1 MNQSLSS
8 LVKHKD
14 KQCKPFVII
23 GEFWEAVV
31 ESKYSVTRTKL
42 IIPRR
47 RDEILTRQRL
57 LDILNELL
65 DLKLIILAAPAGYG
79 KTVLLIDFANHTKW
93 PICWFSL
100 DTLDQEPFRFI
111 SHFIAAIKTRYPDFG
126 QTTLSFL
133 NSMSQDKLDM
143 PALVT
148 TLVNDI
154 YENIPE
160 HFIVILD
167 DYHLVEESEEVNQ
180 FINRFLQD
188 VDENC
193 HLMVSSRRLLTLS
206 DMPLLVAHNQ
216 VGGIS
221 FEEVSFSAE
230 EIQELLLQNYHITIN
245 DKSAEEIT
253 QQTEGWITG
262 LLLSTHL
269 IDESIGERIRV
280 ARVSGVGLYDYMAQQ
295 VFEQQPPTIQ
305 DFLLQ
310 TSILE
315 EFSVD
320 LCKRVIGKAL
330 KIKQPW
336 QALMDKL
343 MVRNLFVLPVSE
355 EGQLWL
361 RYHHLFRDFLQDRM
375 RRERP
380 EETETITIALADD
393 YTRQEDWEHAFVLYQ
408 KVQATDKMVNLVEAS
423 GPAMLTGGKLVTLKA
438 WIAALP
444 PEIAISR
451 PSLLSLQA
459 AILASTGEV
468 DQGILLFS
476 EVIDQLSDEDADNA
490 EVLILSLI
498 RRAVT
503 YRMMGDYSK
512 SLEDNARAIKIL
524 ENKPELGKIKA
535 EALRNL
541 GATYYYQGNVKD
553 ALDVLKQS
561 LRLFESYDDQQN
573 IPKLLFN
580 IGLMHKVLGD
590 YVLAEMMYGEALDYW
605 KSGGN
610 LAWAADLQNNLGV
623 LQQLRGDYE
632 PAAKNFGQ
640 AIEYARISSSLRSE
654 SVSLTSLGDLYR
666 DLDAYRESLDV
677 YRKAQSIAKQLN
689 DAFLLFYLDLAEGVL
704 NRISGDIVKAKHAF
718 DSAGKKASENESAY
732 NTNLLESEIAMY
744 FLSQGLYKKALLSA
758 QQAYDYFNTEGH
770 ENESL
775 RAAFCCALALAGD
788 GDKDTALEFLD
799 KVLPTLME
807 NDYAIPLIVQAR
819 EFKKILNSIKG
830 KHEIKRQFTRILERV
845 DNFEE
850 KLPAMRRK
858 IRRQATIVPF
868 APPRMIIQSFGK
880 AQVQLN
886 SKLVSSSDWQ
896 TQTARDM
903 FFLFLAH
910 PEGLTKEQVGLYFWP
925 DATPDELKL
934 RFKNTLYRLR
944 RAVGRQTIL
953 LQNDY
958 YQFNWALD
966 YEYDVETFTTSIE
979 HSQKT
984 KDQRERIGHFKTA
997 IENYKGEYLSEIEE
1011 IWAITDRQQYY
1022 QMYLDALMY
1031 LANMYMERKAY
1042 KTALR
1047 YCYQALSEDACLESA
1062 HRLAMR
1068 IHAATGNRAA
1078 VVRQY
1083 ERCRLALI
1091 KEINAPPSQQTQ
1103 ELYET
1108 LKQK

>member
-1 MNQSLSS
+1 M
-8 LVKHKD
+8 D
-14 KQCKPFVII
+14 
-23 GEFWEAVV
+23 
-31 ESKYSVTRTKL
+31 SKYPVTRTKL

-93 PICWFSL
+93 PISWLSL
-100 DTLDQEPFRFI
+100 DPLDQEPFRFI
-111 SHFIAAIKTRYPDFG
+111 SHFIASLKTRYPKFG
-126 QTTLSFL
+126 KNTSSFL
-133 NSMSQDKLDM
+133 NSMSQGQLDI

-160 HFIVILD
+160 HFIIILD
-167 DYHLVEESEEVNQ
+167 DYHLVEESEAVNQ

-206 DMPLLVAHNQ
+206 DMPLLVARNQ

-221 FEEVSFSAE
+221 FEEISFASE

-269 IDESIGERIRV
+269 LDESIGERIRV

-295 VFEQQPPTIQ
+295 VFEQQPIPIQ
-305 DFLLQ
+305 NFLLQ

-315 EFSVD
+315 EFSVNR
-320 LCKRVIGKAL
+320 CKRVIGKAL
-330 KIKQPW
+330 KSDQPW
-336 QALMDKL
+336 NELMDKV
-343 MVRNLFVLPVSE
+343 MMRNLFVLPVSE
-355 EGQLWL
+355 EGHLWL

-393 YTRQEDWEHAFVLYQ
+393 YARQEDWEHAFVLYEQ
-408 KVQATDKMVNLVEAS
+408 VHATDKMISLVETA
-423 GPAMLTGGKLVTLKA
+423 GPAMVTGGKLVTLKA
-438 WIAALP
+438 WMAALP
-444 PEIAISR
+444 PNIATSR

-459 AILASTGEV
+459 AILVSTGEV
-468 DQGILLFS
+468 NQGILLFT
-476 EVIDQLSDEDADNA
+476 EVIDRLSEEDANVD
-490 EVLILSLI
+490 VLILSLI

-503 YRMMGDYSK
+503 YRLLGDYSN
-512 SLEDNARAIKIL
+512 SLEDNSLAIKIL
-524 ENKPELGKIKA
+524 EEKPELGKIKA

-541 GATYYYQGNVKD
+541 GVTHYLQGNIKE
-553 ALDVLKQS
+553 ALGVLKQS
-561 LRLFESYDDQQN
+561 LRLFESYDDKEN
-573 IPKLLFN
+573 IPKLMFN
-580 IGLMHKVLGD
+580 IGLMHKVMGD
-590 YVLAEMMYGEALDYW
+590 YVLAEMMYSEALDSW

-610 LAWAADLQNNLGV
+610 LTWASELINNLGV

-632 PAAKNFGQ
+632 TAAKNFEQ
-640 AIEYARISSSLRSE
+640 AIEYARISHSPQAEGL
-654 SVSLTSLGDLYR
+654 SLTSLGDLYR
-666 DLDAYRESLDV
+666 DLDAYQESLDV
-677 YRKAQSIAKQLN
+677 YKQAHSIARQLN
-689 DAFLLFYLDLAEGVL
+689 DAFLQFYLDLAEGVL
-704 NRISGDIVKAKHAF
+704 HRLSGDLAKAKHAF
-718 DSAGKKASENESAY
+718 NAAEKRASDSESAY
-732 NTNLLESEIAMY
+732 NANLLGSERAMY
-744 FLSQGLYKKALLSA
+744 ALSQGSFKDALNLA
-758 QQAYDYFNTEGH
+758 QHAYDYFNKEGN

-775 RAAFCCALALAGD
+775 RAAFCCALASAGE
-788 GDKDTALEFLD
+788 GDKDAALGYLN

-807 NDYAIPLIVQAR
+807 NDYATPLIVQAR
-819 EFKKILNSIKG
+819 EFKEILESVKG
-830 KHEIKRQFTRILERV
+830 KHELKRQFTRIIERV
-845 DNFEE
+845 ENFEA

-858 IRRQATIVPF
+858 IRRQATIMPF

-886 SKLVSSSDWQ
+886 NKQVSNSDWQ

-910 PEGLTKEQVGLYFWP
+910 PEGLTKEQVGLFFWP

-944 RAVGRQTIL
+944 RAVGRQSIL
-953 LQNDY
+953 LQDDY
-958 YQFNWALD
+958 YQFNWSLD
-966 YEYDVETFTTSIE
+966 YEYDVESFTSLIE
-979 HSQKT
+979 RAQDT
-984 KDQRERIGHFKTA
+984 QDLREKICHLKSA
-997 IENYKGEYLSEIEE
+997 IEQYKGEYLSEIEE

-1022 QMYLDALMY
+1022 QMYLDALMN
-1031 LANMYMERKAY
+1031 LADMYMERKAY

-1083 ERCRLALI
+1083 ERCRTALN
-1091 KEINAPPSQQTQ
+1091 KEINAPPSQQTR

-1108 LKQK
+1108 LVQK